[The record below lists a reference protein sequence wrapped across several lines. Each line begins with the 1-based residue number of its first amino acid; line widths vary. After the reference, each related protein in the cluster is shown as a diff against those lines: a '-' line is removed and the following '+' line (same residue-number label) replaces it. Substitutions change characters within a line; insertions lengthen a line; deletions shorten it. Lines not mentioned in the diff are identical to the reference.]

1 MKLEKNRI
9 FILQLDLEN
18 PGLTS
23 SSGNKRL
30 AVVSGKENRRD
41 GGEFSR

>member
-18 PGLTS
+18 PRPNQQLWQQKIS
-23 SSGNKRL
+23 SSFRKR
-30 AVVSGKENRRD
+30 KQERWWRIQ
-41 GGEFSR
+41 